1 MAGQLLSAMVG
12 YSAIRYIGEEHMKDC
27 VRVALKAELRLPY
40 QPIGGDVEQPD

>member
-40 QPIGGDVEQPD
+40 QPIGEDVEQPD